1 MTRGI
6 GLILALVSLA
16 TVWVLMTTQGKSD
29 GPTSTAVTQAESQAV
44 ATAAA
49 SVFQPV
55 DQMLQVDEAQTGT
68 YVGAELPVGSGVT
81 LVRATPTSYCL
92 AANLSGTPVYEN
104 GPGGSPAVGHC

>member
-16 TVWVLMTTQGKSD
+16 TVGVLITAQGKSQ
-29 GPTSTAVTQAESQAV
+29 GPTSTAVSQAESQAV

-55 DQMLQVDEAQTGT
+55 DQMLQVDESQSGT

-81 LVRATPTSYCL
+81 LARATPTSYCL
-92 AANLSGTPVYEN
+92 SAELSGTPVYEN
-104 GPGGSPAVGHC
+104 GPGGSPGVGHC